1 MSEGDKD
8 KDSLDL
14 DSEVDPDKDHGHEV
28 AKEMEA
34 EISVKPKQRKAMLR
48 RTKLSNSKYN
58 IPRRKWKPKGPPSNS
73 IKEIKDIFLRNSND
87 LEREEKELE
96 KRKRG
101 RPKNYVP
108 AVDNNY
114 RKEKLK
120 IRPIRILDRKILPL
134 LPLRKY
140 TMQPKLKV
148 MGTWNYLYSGHGAC
162 DWTYDAKH
170 KSWRNLY
177 IANGDKLSN
186 NQELNIFVMVG
197 LYFSAA
203 RIYAYRFVCIPTSFK
218 GRNHVQIKS

>member
-1 MSEGDKD
+1 MDPALDELDPEVIDIDMPEGVKD

-14 DSEVDPDKDHGHEV
+14 DSEAESDKDQGHEV

-34 EISVKPKQRKAMLR
+34 EVGAKQKQRKAMLKR
-48 RTKLSNSKYN
+48 SKWPNSKYN
-58 IPRRKWKPKGPPSNS
+58 IPKPRWKWKPKGPKSNS

-101 RPKNYVP
+101 RPKKYVP

-114 RKEKLK
+114 RKEKLN

-134 LPLRKY
+134 LTLRKY

-162 DWTYDAKH
+162 DWAYDAKH

-177 IANGDKLSN
+177 IANGDKLSKN
-186 NQELNIFVMVG
+186 
-197 LYFSAA
+197 
-203 RIYAYRFVCIPTSFK
+203 
-218 GRNHVQIKS
+218 